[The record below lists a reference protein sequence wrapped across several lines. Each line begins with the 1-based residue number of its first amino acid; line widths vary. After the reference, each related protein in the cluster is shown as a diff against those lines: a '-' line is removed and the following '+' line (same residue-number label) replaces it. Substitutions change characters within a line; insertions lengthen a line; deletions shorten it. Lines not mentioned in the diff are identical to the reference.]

1 MKLRVIN
8 ACNTEEI
15 TAAKPYSV
23 RLWSVEK
30 MNICHKWIRFPCKWY
45 SFFFHT
51 HLALML
57 SLYLFYVMFGIVT
70 FDSFN
75 PCMLEGMDSATKV
88 QLVST
93 EQKLKCEAIV
103 QKSL

>member
-1 MKLRVIN
+1 MVQ
-8 ACNTEEI
+8 
-15 TAAKPYSV
+15 
-23 RLWSVEK
+23 
-30 MNICHKWIRFPCKWY
+30 
-45 SFFFHT
+45 SFFSHS
-51 HLALML
+51 L
-57 SLYLFYVMFGIVT
+57 SFDAIIVSYLFYVMFCIVT